1 MNIQPLRVGMSALFA
16 LLMAMLLH
24 GTALAQTYQTG
35 TEEGTPPV
43 IFMVVVAG
51 VFVGITVLFVVFARS
66 QGCDTSND
74 QNETW
79 N

>member
-1 MNIQPLRVGMSALFA
+1 MNMRPLRMGIATLFA
-16 LLMAMLLH
+16 LLMPLLLH
-24 GTALAQTYQTG
+24 STALAQTYQTG

-66 QGCDTSND
+66 QGCDPSND
-74 QNETW
+74 QNENW